1 MSGGLW
7 NYKNE
12 LKENY
17 RSMKVSKVVDALIR
31 VFHEIDWAESW
42 DTDREYAEPIVYDIM
57 LELGDELFGERVTV

>member
-42 DTDREYAEPIVYDIM
+42 DTDTYSPST
-57 LELGDELFGERVTV
+57 LQSHTFLSGF